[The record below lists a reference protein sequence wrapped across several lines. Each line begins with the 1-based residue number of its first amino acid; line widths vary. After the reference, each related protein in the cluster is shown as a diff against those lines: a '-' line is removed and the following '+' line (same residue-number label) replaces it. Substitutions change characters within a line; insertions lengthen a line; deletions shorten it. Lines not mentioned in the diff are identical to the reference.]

1 MLGRILLLSVRP
13 EYADKIFEGIKEVE
27 LRRTRPRL
35 CEGDL
40 VIVYASSPKKA
51 LIGAFEVKKV
61 IQKPLEDLWSEVQE
75 KAGISYED
83 FCFYYKGL
91 SVGCGIF
98 LSKPSYFH
106 EPVNLERLRQEW
118 DNFRPPQSYRYLK
131 PNEIGLI
138 ENIADFDIGK
148 FSSFY
153 QTTLDV
159 I

>member
-1 MLGRILLLSVRP
+1 MSGRILLLSIRP
-13 EYADKIFEGIKEVE
+13 KYANKIFEGIKDVE

-75 KAGISYED
+75 KAGVSYED

-98 LSKPSYFH
+98 LNRTYYFH
-106 EPVNLERLRQEW
+106 EPIELDRLRKEW

-131 PNEIGLI
+131 PNEVNLV
-138 ENIADFDIGK
+138 ENITNFDIGK
-148 FSSFY
+148 LSRFH
-153 QTTLDV
+153 QTTLNV
-159 I
+159 T